1 MPNYEARPRPPAK
14 PVVNPVKAAPLPPVR
29 ELKAG
34 MVGMGM
40 IFDETYRPFFEQVHA
55 TGLYDPRFGVC
66 RVPLVAVASRTGS
79 RADAYRK
86 AAGDRIAPFASYRE
100 PDSIKQLLAS
110 DVDFVCVA
118 TPDDRHFSA
127 AKLALQTGK
136 HVLIEKP
143 SVLSLEE
150 LDELDRIARE
160 RSLLAKVVY
169 HKLLDPDHKK
179 LRTLVADGELKHV
192 NTGYCTLMEPKSI
205 SGSQF
210 AEWIVGRN
218 PGTYVAVHYIKLI
231 DFTFGGRLKSVSCT
245 GQRGI
250 VGAADG
256 PTWDSNQLR
265 LIYQY
270 DDGREATFD
279 IHTSWVT
286 PDNFPGYV
294 DQEVQFRFDNGVWN
308 AHSRKRG
315 VECTVED
322 RTPLLRKINMNN
334 HYNGTFLEPWG
345 DRSQRGYGIEVLERF
360 VRELAIVE
368 FGGPPEQR
376 LERLEATRNLSYNDI
391 SSDRQTVAAVQAME
405 AILAKHVAGL
415 PNCIVEVDHALGGLV
430 LLAPGRAE
438 PEVLYSGKVNP

>member
-1 MPNYEARPRPPAK
+1 MASQHTLR
-14 PVVNPVKAAPLPPVR
+14 
-29 ELKAG
+29 AG

-40 IFDETYRPFFEQVHA
+40 IFDETYRPFFEQAHA
-55 TGLYDPRFGVC
+55 AGGIYDRAFGLCAVA
-66 RVPLVAVASRTGS
+66 LAAVASRTGS
-79 RADAYRK
+79 RAEAYK
-86 AAGDRIAPFASYRE
+86 KSAAGKIGEFVSFKE
-100 PDSIKQLLAS
+100 PDSIGQLLAH

-118 TPDDRHFSA
+118 TPDNRHFSSAKA
-127 AKLALQTGK
+127 ALTAGK

-143 SVLSLEE
+143 SVLSLAE
-150 LDELDRIARE
+150 LDELDALARQKG
-160 RSLLAKVVY
+160 LLAKVVY

-179 LRTLVADGELKHV
+179 LRTLVADGELSHV

-250 VGAADG
+250 VGPADG
-256 PTWDSNQLR
+256 PTWDSTQLR
-265 LIYQY
+265 MIYEY
-270 DDGREATFD
+270 DDGREAAFD
-279 IHTSWVT
+279 IHTSWVA

-308 AHSRKRG
+308 GHSRKRG
-315 VECTVED
+315 VECTVEGK
-322 RTPLLRKINMNN
+322 TPLARKININN

-345 DRSQRGYGIEVLERF
+345 ERSQRGYGIEVLERF
-360 VRELAIVE
+360 VREVATVE
-368 FGGPPEQR
+368 FGGPQGER
-376 LERLEATRNLSYNDI
+376 SKRLEAARKLAYNDV

-405 AILAKHVAGL
+405 AILAKHVAGV
-415 PNCIVEVDHALGGLV
+415 PNCVVEIDHKLGGLV
-430 LLAPGRAE
+430 LLAPGNAKA
-438 PEVLYSGKVNP
+438 EVLYSGRVNPSR